1 MVFSSKTLIW
11 SPLKELHLTPIGVFP
26 SVAPHPYSLASVWIV
41 QSIGASCNDWFQFFR
56 CFNQQCNSGMAEV
69 LSGIKKVLYLPFST

>member
-11 SPLKELHLTPIGVFP
+11 SPLKELHLTLIGVFP

-41 QSIGASCNDWFQFFR
+41 QSTGVSCND
-56 CFNQQCNSGMAEV
+56 CFNQQCNSAIAEV
-69 LSGIKKVLYLPFST
+69 LSGIKEVLYLPFSI